1 MSSLVESLEL
11 SIGETY
17 SSTVKLAQNM
27 QVILVVL
34 GILYGS
40 FVTPYVPDF
49 LKEILMNPYVR
60 GAILVGIVLSIQPN
74 SYHLGILLLIVYYLA
89 VQKYKRISDD
99 ESHN

>member
-40 FVTPYVPDF
+40 FVTPYQNLTYLIALHSDE
-49 LKEILMNPYVR
+49 K
-60 GAILVGIVLSIQPN
+60 VLSEKFRDKIKV
-74 SYHLGILLLIVYYLA
+74 LIIL
-89 VQKYKRISDD
+89 
-99 ESHN
+99 N